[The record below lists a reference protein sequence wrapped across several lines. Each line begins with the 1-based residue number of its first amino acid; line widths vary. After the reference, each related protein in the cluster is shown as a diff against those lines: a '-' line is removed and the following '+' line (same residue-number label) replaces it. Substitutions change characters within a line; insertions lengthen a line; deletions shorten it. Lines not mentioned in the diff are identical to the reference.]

1 MNYHQNDLKNALS
14 SAYVLGTLSAKA
26 RTRYKQLLMEHDD
39 LQENVWHW
47 EQHLNQLG
55 TTLSPVEPDKKVWM
69 TIQQRLGFVG
79 ATEAIKPSLAWWQK
93 MLSPQF
99 LFVNIFLVGVM
110 FLLWQNLQKTDLPL
124 TEQRIA
130 VVQNDQAQALW
141 SISLQPDTI
150 KVQAMDSLTQ
160 YTDKDYQLW
169 MIVEQQEAP
178 ISLGLLPQDGE
189 LLLAK
194 SDVFDQFDIKVLAV
208 SLEPLGGSPNGLP
221 TTVLYTTEL
230 VQL

>member
-79 ATEAIKPSLAWWQK
+79 APEAIKPSLAWWQK
-93 MLSPQF
+93 MVSPQF

-110 FLLWQNLQKTDLPL
+110 FLLWQNLQKRDLPL